1 MRNRKKMQMENK
13 EKEQE
18 EEDQYMEGKEGKKR
32 LYKKVTGIRKPLYC
46 IGVDYQYE
54 KKKQKGGLEKKE

>member
-1 MRNRKKMQMENK
+1 
-13 EKEQE
+13 
-18 EEDQYMEGKEGKKR
+18 MEGKEGKKR

-54 KKKQKGGLEKKE
+54 KKKQKGGLEKTE